1 MNKAL
6 GRKLSTDESQ
16 RLKDS
21 LRPLVLKGHDEVS
34 APDEEDVSDLIDYAL
49 AMISNG
55 KTPDQIMEELL
66 SMDIEFCPAAV
77 AERMGAEI
85 ENFISE
91 EQRKRTEDET
101 LTVKKLSS
109 NSHREAN
116 ALTLSGALG
125 ASRERNGKKKKEEPT
140 DKEKIKST
148 PQSRAFEK
156 LKGRGQRNKKDQQH
170 NTSDQHRNN
179 RDQQRSSSGGGR
191 KVDGDSLRRRKRQD
205 NQFDPRPHGARGRR
219 RMDDDHIPPEKRTPR
234 YQGENTEVIEHR
246 QSYDHPKYGRGGF
259 YENPP
264 RFHPR
269 GGRFEDSGRWRMEDD
284 QKRTTSH
291 QGKNDEVIE
300 HRQSYDNPKNG
311 RGGFYENPPR
321 FQPRGGRFEDFG
333 RGRFTPKTTIGSN
346 TYRREAQEGEAAAAS
361 TSTSA
366 PLTSTAASGRG
377 GSQPFHRAGRSGR
390 GFYRGGRSFP
400 GRVHVQTMLASKTW
414 VRKKE
419 DEGAGG
425 GMDGTE

>member
-264 RFHPR
+264 RF
-269 GGRFEDSGRWRMEDD
+269 
-284 QKRTTSH
+284 
-291 QGKNDEVIE
+291 
-300 HRQSYDNPKNG
+300 
-311 RGGFYENPPR
+311 
-321 FQPRGGRFEDFG
+321 QPRGGRFEDFG